1 MNDTETLK
9 KGKIVGIVFGIILA
23 VASLITILVGII
35 FVNLS
40 DSVSESEA
48 VKKETFVPTEATI
61 VNMVRVKDSVGG
73 AYTDHDWHVYI
84 EFDVNGR
91 TYSTELNHY
100 NSDMSIGQK
109 VNILY
114 NPDDP
119 EDIIYEKNSEI
130 FTSSFKVIGIGII
143 VVGALTF
150 VVGIVIAVK
159 CKKSYNELKNA
170 M

>member
-1 MNDTETLK
+1 MNDMETLK

-40 DSVSESEA
+40 NSISESEA
-48 VKKETFVPTEATI
+48 AKKETFLPTEATI
-61 VNMVRVKDSVGG
+61 VNMVRVKDSIGG

-84 EFDVNGR
+84 EFDIDGR
-91 TYSTELNHY
+91 TYNTELNYY
-100 NSDMSIGQK
+100 NSDLYNGQK

-114 NPDDP
+114 NPDNP
-119 EDIIYEKNSEI
+119 EEIVYEKNSEI
-130 FTSSFKVIGIGII
+130 VSSSFTAIGIGI
-143 VVGALTF
+143 VVFGIFTL
-150 VVGIVIAVK
+150 VLGIVIAIK
-159 CKKSYNELKNA
+159 CTKSYKALKDS

>member
-1 MNDTETLK
+1 MNDMETLK

-40 DSVSESEA
+40 DGISESEA
-48 VKKETFVPTEATI
+48 VKKETFIPAEATI
-61 VNMVRVKDSVGG
+61 VNMVRVKDSIGG

-84 EFDVNGR
+84 EFDVDGR

-100 NSDMSIGQK
+100 NSDMYNGQK

-114 NPDDP
+114 NPDNP

-130 FTSSFKVIGIGII
+130 VTSSFKVIGIGIAI
-143 VVGALTF
+143 FGILTL
-150 VVGIVIAVK
+150 VLGIVIAVK
-159 CKKSYNELKNA
+159 CTKSYKELKES

>member
-1 MNDTETLK
+1 
-9 KGKIVGIVFGIILA
+9 
-23 VASLITILVGII
+23 VGII

-40 DSVSESEA
+40 NSVSESEA

-61 VNMVRVKDSVGG
+61 VNMVRVKDSIGG

-84 EFDVNGR
+84 EFDVDGR

-109 VNILY
+109 VNVLY

-130 FTSSFKVIGIGII
+130 VTTSFTAIGIGIAI
-143 VVGALTF
+143 FGIITLVL
-150 VVGIVIAVK
+150 GIVIAVK
-159 CKKSYNELKNA
+159 CTKSYKALKES